1 MKADEEMFA
10 LLDEAAV
17 TYQIVLTKADKV
29 RPSELAAVTAKTEA
43 VAKKRAAA
51 FPVIHVT
58 SSETGGGL
66 PELRAE
72 IAGLL

>member
-1 MKADEEMFA
+1 
-10 LLDEAAV
+10 

-29 RPSELAAVTAKTEA
+29 KAPELAAVTAKTEA

-51 FPVIHVT
+51 FPAIHVT
-58 SSETGGGL
+58 SSETGVGL

-72 IAGLL
+72 IAGLLG